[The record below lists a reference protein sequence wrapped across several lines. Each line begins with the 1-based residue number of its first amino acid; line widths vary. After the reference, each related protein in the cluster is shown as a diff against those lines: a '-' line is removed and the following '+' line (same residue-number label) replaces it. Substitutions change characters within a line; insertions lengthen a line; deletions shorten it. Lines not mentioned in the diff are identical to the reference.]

1 LKKDKGTYIYR
12 GGNMNNTPNSNRIT
26 ISIFG
31 KRNAG
36 KSSLLNAIAG
46 EKISIVSDI
55 EGTTTDPVKKAME
68 LNPVGPVL
76 FIDTAGI
83 DDDGILGALRV
94 NKSLEVTRRT
104 HIAIYVMDVE
114 DIDEYTLKDM
124 ENKFLKYNTPYI
136 LVINKIDKVN
146 RDYVDKLKQRY
157 KDAVFTSSLKNINI
171 DVLKDEL
178 IKKIKNIQEDLPLV
192 GDLVPYN
199 GKVLLVVPIDKEAPK
214 GRLILPQVQVLR
226 DLLDHGIKSYVVR
239 DKELESALK
248 DIKDID
254 LVITDSQIFKMV
266 DKIVPKDINLTSFS
280 ILFARQK
287 GELDEFVKGTN
298 AISNLPEEANILIAE
313 NCTHNTSHVDIG
325 RVKIPKLL
333 ESKTGKKF
341 NFHFQTGYNFAEDLK
356 KFNLV
361 IHCGGCMVN
370 RKEIQNRIK
379 ACRELKVPITNYGIL
394 LAYLNGILDRA
405 IKIFN

>member
-1 LKKDKGTYIYR
+1 
-12 GGNMNNTPNSNRIT
+12 MNNTPNSNRIT

-46 EKISIVSDI
+46 EEVSIVSSI

-83 DDDGILGALRV
+83 DDDGALGALRV

-104 HIAIYVMDVE
+104 HIAIYVMDIE
-114 DIDEYTLKDM
+114 DMDEDTLKYM
-124 ENKFLKYNTPYI
+124 ENTFIKYNIPYI
-136 LVINKIDKVN
+136 LVINKIDKLS
-146 RDYVDKLKQRY
+146 RDYVDKLKQKYRE
-157 KDAVFTSSLKNINI
+157 AVFVSSLKNINI
-171 DVLKDEL
+171 DILKDKL
-178 IKKIKNIQEDLPLV
+178 IRKIENIQEDLPLV

-199 GKVLLVVPIDKEAPK
+199 GKVILVVPIDKEAPK

-248 DIKDID
+248 DINDID

-266 DKIVPKDINLTSFS
+266 DEIVPKEINLTSFS

-287 GELDEFVKGTN
+287 GELDEFVKGVRT
-298 AISNLPEEANILIAE
+298 ILDLQEGSNILIAE

-325 RVKIPKLL
+325 RVKIPRLI

-341 NFHFQTGYNFAEDLK
+341 NFHFQTGYSFTEDLK
-356 KFNLV
+356 KYSLV

-370 RKEIQNRIK
+370 RREIQNRIK
-379 ACRELKVPITNYGIL
+379 ICKNHNVSITNYGIL

>member
-1 LKKDKGTYIYR
+1 
-12 GGNMNNTPNSNRIT
+12 MNNTPNSNRIT